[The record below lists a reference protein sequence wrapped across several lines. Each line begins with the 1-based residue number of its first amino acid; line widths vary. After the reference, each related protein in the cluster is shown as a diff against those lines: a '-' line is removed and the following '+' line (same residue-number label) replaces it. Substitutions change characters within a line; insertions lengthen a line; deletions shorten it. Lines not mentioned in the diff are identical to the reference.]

1 MANDMGDPTIFAAFR
16 LTALWRDK
24 QLQYTWLRAAQGRH
38 ADFWQ
43 VTYHGEAELARSGS
57 NAIIDQYF
65 G

>member
-1 MANDMGDPTIFAAFR
+1 MLGDGVDR

-24 QLQYTWLRAAQGRH
+24 QLQYTWQRAAQGRH
-38 ADFWQ
+38 AEFWQ

-65 G
+65 S